1 MGTQIV
7 SKTTFLGRQ
16 IRFSYM
22 YQFLHR
28 LNPKNSLKEFL
39 FF

>member
-16 IRFSYM
+16 IRFSDM

-28 LNPKNSLKEFL
+28 LNSKKLTKKFL